1 MVTSW
6 YSEDNREVPMEV
18 LNGETEDPFAEGEA
32 VKFDCFPF
40 GSTKNDVKTVEISS
54 KHLNFNGFKLF

>member
-18 LNGETEDPFAEGEA
+18 LSGETEDPLVEGEA
-32 VKFDCFPF
+32 VKFDCFPLC
-40 GSTKNDVKTVEISS
+40 STRASRAAD
-54 KHLNFNGFKLF
+54 